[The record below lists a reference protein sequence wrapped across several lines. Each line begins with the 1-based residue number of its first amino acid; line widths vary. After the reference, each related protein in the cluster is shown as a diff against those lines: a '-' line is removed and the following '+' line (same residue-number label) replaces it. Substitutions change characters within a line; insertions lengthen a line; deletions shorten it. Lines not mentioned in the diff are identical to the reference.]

1 MRALTHCH
9 HARRFTPG
17 SCDVARSMGAL
28 VSLFSR
34 SPTFEPLTFDH
45 PSLSCSSVL
54 TSTIDRPPIRSP
66 FAVMDF
72 IASMAANKTFVEIGS
87 RNGDLIECVSHVTRS
102 AASIE
107 ADKRYCKT
115 LAQRAA
121 ESGGRWTSTC
131 ALFSANHI
139 AALKSSL
146 AAQYYFAWVPQHIDV
161 EFLANFQTLQRRNE
175 IPLGATITL
184 GFSGRNHIA
193 EYLCYRAIRRFAI
206 HRKTL
211 NYSEALPGESQ
222 EEAVRRRRAGTCH
235 LATFRPYTLDMQAV
249 QKATVGICHN
259 GSAIRGAI
267 DGKHLG

>member
-17 SCDVARSMGAL
+17 SCDIARSMGAL

-45 PSLSCSSVL
+45 TLSCSSVL

-259 GSAIRGAI
+259 GSAIRAI